1 MTNEEIKYW
10 LEIIIQ
16 NYIYEDVEDK
26 LIEMRD
32 IIYNAL
38 DIQTLE
44 QEPITW
50 IIGKD
55 NCQVAVRNMP
65 IDKMQKICAII
76 GEEEQ
81 QTAEDYD
88 WKALWEQVRWERDV
102 AIEQLEQLGYSLGE
116 KIQTAE
122 DCVSRE
128 KVMNIIDAEAW
139 SFCDWL
145 IREGRNAEQQPVSHY
160 ADNLREKINDKTELP
175 SVTSKKKVG
184 RWTLV
189 DNFVDTT
196 CECSSCHYKDYI
208 PKEIDITYWFKRK
221 YCPNC
226 GCMMI
231 DEPEMKCGED

>member
-1 MTNEEIKYW
+1 MSRFINAENLSKVKYHN
-10 LEIIIQ
+10 LPYTHIVPNGE
-16 NYIYEDVEDK
+16 NVESYERGWND
-26 LIEMRD
+26 
-32 IIYNAL
+32 A
-38 DIQTLE
+38 
-44 QEPITW
+44 
-50 IIGKD
+50 
-55 NCQVAVRNMP
+55 
-65 IDKMQKICAII
+65 IDAII
-76 GEEEQ
+76 ENEP
-81 QTAEDYD
+81 TA
-88 WKALWEQVRWERDV
+88 DV
-102 AIEQLEQLGYSLGE
+102 VEVTSCKY
-116 KIQTAE
+116 